1 MELYTSRHHHNPYVD
16 NLRSD
21 QPLKISDI
29 VQKTKI
35 TIDEDGLE
43 AAAATA
49 IMMDEA
55 CCEINEEPKEF
66 IANEPFRFYICGGEN
81 DSEVLFSGQIVK

>member
-1 MELYTSRHHHNPYVD
+1 MISTTSF
-16 NLRSD
+16 RSA
-21 QPLKISDI
+21 LA
-29 VQKTKI
+29 
-35 TIDEDGLE
+35 L

-55 CCEINEEPKEF
+55 CCEVTEEPKEF